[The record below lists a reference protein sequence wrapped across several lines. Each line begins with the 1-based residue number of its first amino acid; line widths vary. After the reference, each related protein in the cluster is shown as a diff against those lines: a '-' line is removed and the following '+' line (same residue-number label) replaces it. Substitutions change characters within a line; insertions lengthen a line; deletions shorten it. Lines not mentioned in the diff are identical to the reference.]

1 MTMREPKSK
10 TPFGIQSS
18 TSRNAISSHFTIPK
32 SYFINYTIPFY
43 NTPNIPKF
51 YFFPI
56 LFKYSIFF
64 NISLSLSLSLSFPF
78 RLSPST
84 SGTRTDRK
92 KKPLI
97 TYFFTSARHFFLSRW
112 SNRMRYSIVSGDRRR
127 CSSSAEAEVELVLP
141 SVAVVEV
148 EDRVD
153 SAVVVDSSVVAVVSV
168 TVTVWLWWRWRK

>member
-10 TPFGIQSS
+10 TPFGIQSL
-18 TSRNAISSHFTIPK
+18 TSRNAILSHFTIPK

-84 SGTRTDRK
+84 SGTRTDKKKKKK
-92 KKPLI
+92 KKP
-97 TYFFTSARHFFLSRW
+97 
-112 SNRMRYSIVSGDRRR
+112 NKVSLGLKHHHH
-127 CSSSAEAEVELVLP
+127 CNSHGKTTP
-141 SVAVVEV
+141 
-148 EDRVD
+148 
-153 SAVVVDSSVVAVVSV
+153 
-168 TVTVWLWWRWRK
+168 